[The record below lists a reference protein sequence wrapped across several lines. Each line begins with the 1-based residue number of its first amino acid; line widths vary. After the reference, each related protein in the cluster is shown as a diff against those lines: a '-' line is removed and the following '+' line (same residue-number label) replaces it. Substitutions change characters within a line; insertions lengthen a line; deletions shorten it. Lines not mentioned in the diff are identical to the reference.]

1 MVRVKRGNVA
11 RKKRK
16 KVLKRAKG
24 FRGSLRRLYRASK
37 QAVYHALKYAT
48 RDRRA
53 KKGDF
58 RALWNT
64 RINAAVRKMGL
75 SYSSFINL
83 LKKNNV
89 LLNRKMLSDIAIN
102 DKETFA
108 KIVEFVKGKNKK

>member
-16 KVLKRAKG
+16 KLLKRAKG

-48 RDRRA
+48 RDRRD

-58 RALWNT
+58 RTLWNA
-64 RINAAVRKMGL
+64 RINAAVRKHDM
-75 SYSSFINL
+75 SYSRFINA
-83 LKKNNV
+83 LKTHKV
-89 LLNRKMLSDIAIN
+89 LLNRKMLSELAIA

-108 KIVEFVKGKNKK
+108 KIVEMVKGK

>member
-1 MVRVKRGNVA
+1 MVRVKRGSVA

-48 RDRRA
+48 RDRRD

-58 RALWNT
+58 RTLWNA
-64 RINAAVRKMGL
+64 RINAAVRKHGL
-75 SYSSFINL
+75 SYSRFINS
-83 LKKNNV
+83 LKKHKIA
-89 LLNRKMLSDIAIN
+89 LNRKMLSEIAIS
-102 DKETFA
+102 DKEAFA
-108 KIVEFVKGKNKK
+108 KIVETVKGK

>member
-48 RDRRA
+48 RDRRDR
-53 KKGDF
+53 KGDF
-58 RALWNT
+58 RALWNA
-64 RINAAVRKMGL
+64 RINAAVRKQGL
-75 SYSSFINL
+75 SYSKFINL
-83 LKKNNV
+83 LKKHKIV
-89 LLNRKMLSDIAIN
+89 LNRKMLSELAIS
-102 DKETFA
+102 DKEAFT
-108 KIVEFVKGKNKK
+108 KIVETVKGK

>member
-48 RDRRA
+48 RDRRDR
-53 KKGDF
+53 KGDF
-58 RALWNT
+58 RALWNA
-64 RINAAVRKMGL
+64 RINAAVRKHGL
-75 SYSSFINL
+75 SYSRFIDS
-83 LKKNNV
+83 LKKHKIA
-89 LLNRKMLSDIAIN
+89 LNRKMLSEIAIS

-108 KIVEFVKGKNKK
+108 KIVEMVKGK

>member
-48 RDRRA
+48 RDRRDR
-53 KKGDF
+53 KGDF
-58 RALWNT
+58 RALWNA
-64 RINAAVRKMGL
+64 RINAAVRKQGL
-75 SYSSFINL
+75 SYSKFINL
-83 LKKNNV
+83 LKKHKIA
-89 LLNRKMLSDIAIN
+89 LNRKMLSELAIS
-102 DKETFA
+102 DKEAFT
-108 KIVEFVKGKNKK
+108 KIVETVKGK

>member
-48 RDRRA
+48 RDRRDR
-53 KKGDF
+53 KGDF
-58 RALWNT
+58 RALWNA
-64 RINAAVRKMGL
+64 RINAAVRKHGL
-75 SYSSFINL
+75 SYSRFIDS
-83 LKKNNV
+83 LKKHKIV
-89 LLNRKMLSDIAIN
+89 LNRKMLSEIAIS

-108 KIVEFVKGKNKK
+108 KIVEMVKGK